1 MLLSLISVLVL
12 LVIAFFALWVGVV
25 GRVSSNEGPE
35 LSIPGRALV
44 FVIALVAFG
53 AAYAVYQHPVDQS
66 GVVVQTPVA
75 VATPSTPPDS
85 RGEPVVES
93 EEAVSTEL
101 LMAPEP
107 GATADEA
114 EPELPTDEPVAV
126 AARTPSA
133 SPVAVDER
141 RDDALSPSAAA
152 LETRAL
158 QPGRRI
164 ASDETVFAEAPAR
177 TIAET
182 VAAGKADSEVIGPAK
197 RSRRYPLLLHVQNQ
211 LGPDQEREQLTL
223 RIEGKTV
230 ARIAVD
236 DDNPRTSVAVPLPR
250 PGLLHYRL
258 EGFSEASGKTE
269 LLGHGCIKVRD
280 GSRYAVRRAADGRRV
295 FLEAARKA
303 G

>member
-1 MLLSLISVLVL
+1 
-12 LVIAFFALWVGVV
+12 
-25 GRVSSNEGPE
+25 
-35 LSIPGRALV
+35 
-44 FVIALVAFG
+44 VAFG

-75 VATPSTPPDS
+75 AATPSTPPDS
-85 RGEPVVES
+85 RGQPVVES
-93 EEAVSTEL
+93 DEAVSTEL
-101 LMAPEP
+101 LMAPER
-107 GATADEA
+107 GAAADEA
-114 EPELPTDEPVAV
+114 EPEAPADQPVAV
-126 AARTPSA
+126 AAKTPSA
-133 SPVAVDER
+133 SPVAVDETA
-141 RDDALSPSAAA
+141 DDALSPSAAA
-152 LETRAL
+152 LENRAQ
-158 QPGRRI
+158 QPSTRI
-164 ASDETVFAEAPAR
+164 ASDEAVFAEAPAK
-177 TIAET
+177 TT
-182 VAAGKADSEVIGPAK
+182 AAAKADTEVLGPAK

-236 DDNPRTSVAVPLPR
+236 DDNPKTSVAVPLPR

-258 EGFSEASGKTE
+258 EGFSESSGKTE

>member
-25 GRVSSNEGPE
+25 GRISSNEGPE

-44 FVIALVAFG
+44 FVIAMVAFG
-53 AAYAVYQHPVDQS
+53 VAYVVYQHPMDQS
-66 GVVVQTPVA
+66 GVVVQSPA
-75 VATPSTPPDS
+75 PAATPSSPPES
-85 RGEPVVES
+85 RGQPVVES
-93 EEAVSTEL
+93 EEAISTEFV
-101 LMAPEP
+101 MAPEP
-107 GATADEA
+107 EADEA
-114 EPELPTDEPVAV
+114 EEPREPI
-126 AARTPSA
+126 RTTEAQRA
-133 SPVAVDER
+133 SSPGMATEAEE
-141 RDDALSPSAAA
+141 DALSPSAAA
-152 LETRAL
+152 LENRAQ
-158 QPGRRI
+158 QPRVSAGRYEPDSPVTPVRANAAI
-164 ASDETVFAEAPAR
+164 AAEAPA
-177 TIAET
+177 A
-182 VAAGKADSEVIGPAK
+182 VGKGSELIGQAK

-211 LGPDQEREQLTL
+211 LGPDQQREQLTL

-236 DDNPRTSVAVPLPR
+236 DENPQSSVAVPLPR

-295 FLEAARKA
+295 FLEATRTA